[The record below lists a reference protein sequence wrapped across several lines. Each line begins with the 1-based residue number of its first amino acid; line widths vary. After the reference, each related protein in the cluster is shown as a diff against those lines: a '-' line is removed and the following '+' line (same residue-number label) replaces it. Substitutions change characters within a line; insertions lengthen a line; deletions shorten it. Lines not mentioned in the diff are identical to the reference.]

1 MSTFVPGAEL
11 SRRLYDDVLQPILNA
26 SFPDLPHSAAL
37 LGRGSEVLGFDDEMS
52 TDHDWRPR
60 ALVFLAEEDE
70 TRYGAEVREALQR
83 DLPPTFAG
91 HPIGYEVHSVRGYV
105 RQQLELDIDCD
116 IEPRDWLTLPEHG
129 LRMITSGVV
138 FHDEVGLQAVR
149 DRLSYYPHD
158 VWLYLLIAGWWRV
171 HPEMNLVGRA
181 GAAGDELGSSL
192 IGSRLVCD
200 LMRLAFLMER
210 QYAPYSKW
218 FGTAFSRLACGS
230 GLAPLLWSIGRAEAW
245 QDREVALMTAYERL
259 VLMHN
264 ALGLTAPLATEVVQ
278 MWDRPFKVAWADIP
292 GLLLPLIQDPAV
304 AGIAQRWPVGP
315 VDQFRELFW
324 APRNRLLLLRVFD

>member
-1 MSTFVPGAEL
+1 MSTFVTGAEL
-11 SRRLYDDVLQPILNA
+11 SRRLYHEVVQPLLSA
-26 SFPDLPHSAAL
+26 RFPDLPHSAAL

-52 TDHDWRPR
+52 TDHDWKPR
-60 ALVFLAEEDE
+60 VLVFLAAEDE
-70 TRYGAEVREALQR
+70 PRHGAAVREALQR
-83 DLPPTFAG
+83 DLPPAFAG
-91 HPIGYEVHSVRGYV
+91 HPIHYEVHTIRGYV
-105 RQQLELDIDCD
+105 RQQLELDIDRD

-129 LRMITSGVV
+129 LRMFTSGVV
-138 FHDEVGLQAVR
+138 FHDEVGLQAAR
-149 DRLSYYPHD
+149 ARLAYYPHD
-158 VWLYLLIAGWWRV
+158 IWLYLLIAGWWRV

-230 GLAPLLWSIGRAEAW
+230 ELTPILWKVERAQVW
-245 QDREVALMTAYERL
+245 QDREAALMTAYERL
-259 VLMHN
+259 ARMHN
-264 ALGLTAPLATEVVQ
+264 ALGLTTPVATEVVQ
-278 MWDRPFKVAWADIP
+278 LWDRPFKVAWADIP
-292 GLLLPLIQDPAV
+292 DVLFPLIQDPAV
-304 AGIAQRWPVGP
+304 VSIVQRWPVAP

-324 APRNRLLLLRVFD
+324 APKNRPLLLRLFD